1 MRLISAIILF
11 TYAVAFNLDARQIQS
26 IKAFQALEPYQVIS
40 PEPRQW
46 SNALSFG
53 IWHTTSPQQH
63 HTQGSALA
71 ILGLPLDAQ
80 TPAYQ
85 LTMTNGLQ
93 WQYLECVSR
102 RHLTEIAHW
111 PVHSNKGQKPAL
123 ACGISGL
130 ADVTFYLTPEWDN
143 QFVGYSELSDRSIK
157 IRSLHFLEKTTYPTL
172 FPVGYLLTD
181 EQGALAQVEISG
193 SGRVWFR
200 PGLTDQTQLELA
212 ARVAVL
218 LLFNPQN

>member
-11 TYAVAFNLDARQIQS
+11 TYAVAFNLDAMQIQS
-26 IKAFQALEPYQVIS
+26 IKAFQTLEPYQVNS
-40 PEPRQW
+40 TEPRQW
-46 SNALSFG
+46 SNSLSFG

-143 QFVGYSELSDRSIK
+143 QFIGYSELSDRSIK

-181 EQGALAQVEISG
+181 EQGALAQVETSG

-200 PGLTDQTQLELA
+200 LGLTDQTQLELA

-218 LLFNPQN
+218 LLFNPPN